1 MNRLHRWWHRR
12 QQSTTAIQSRMDRI
26 EQSVEQLARQLT
38 VHALATDTR
47 LSIYDVLIPKT
58 LADLSASLREIAV
71 AQQRLADIWEER
83 RAPKSDAPLSVAI
96 HHERRA

>member
-1 MNRLHRWWHRR
+1 MKVALNAKALLSPRTGIA
-12 QQSTTAIQSRMDRI
+12 QY
-26 EQSVEQLARQLT
+26 